1 MKAREMGWQGSSA
14 SSGIQHHTRTGKD
27 MNDVCATLTHPY
39 RNTNGLSFFG
49 ISDGFSLDIYY
60 KMFIS

>member
-1 MKAREMGWQGSSA
+1 MKATEMGWQGSSA

-27 MNDVCATLTHPY
+27 MNEVCTTLTHPY

-49 ISDGFSLDIYY
+49 SSDGLIFTRYIL
-60 KMFIS
+60 